1 MLRLFRNK
9 LFLFILITLT
19 LFILMGVTANQNS
32 EVNWI
37 SNIISVPMSPIQ
49 KFFSF
54 LGQKVESG
62 LSFFKDIN
70 ATKQENEYLRMRINE
85 LEKENRELLGYRKKN
100 EELREALKLK
110 DRFDDYDLIG
120 ANVIAKDPGNW
131 FDVFKI
137 DAGSKDG
144 IVNDLPV
151 LTGAKGLVGRV
162 MATDLTSSKVITII
176 DEDSVVSGW
185 ISKAGGGPVRV
196 RGDLT
201 LKNEGLC
208 RMDYIPVDVDVE
220 VGDVIE
226 TSGLGGIYPKG
237 ILIGRVKEVRKT
249 SSDLSRYAV
258 IEPETDF
265 KRLEEVFIL
274 KNRNKTGVGSIE
286 NEN

>member
-37 SNIISVPMSPIQ
+37 SNIISVPISPIQ
-49 KFFSF
+49 KFFSS
-54 LGQKVESG
+54 LGQRIESG

-85 LEKENRELLGYRKKN
+85 LEKENRELLGYREKN

-137 DAGSKDG
+137 DVGSKDG

-151 LTGAKGLVGRV
+151 LTGAKGLVGRI
-162 MATDLTSSKVITII
+162 MGTDVTSSKVITII

-265 KRLEEVFIL
+265 KRLEEVFVL
-274 KNRNKTGVGSIE
+274 KSRNKTGVGSIE